1 MTGASTPAARDGAQ
15 APKKRRRRLL
25 TDLILFA
32 AVLALALAARA
43 FLFEVA
49 VVKGNSMRSTL
60 QNGEV
65 MLVSTLDYRL
75 GDPQRHDV
83 VICHYP
89 GRQMKNLPFLQQQFV
104 KRVVGLPGDTIEIID
119 SVIYVNGEALREDY
133 LDPAHTRFRTNR
145 PPITLGEDEY
155 YVLGDNRDNSN
166 DSRSIGPIKR
176 GMIVGHV
183 RRVLYPFRS
192 ARRVG
197 G

>member
-1 MTGASTPAARDGAQ
+1 M
-15 APKKRRRRLL
+15 L
-25 TDLILFA
+25 TDLVIFA
-32 AVLALALAARA
+32 AVAVLALAARL

-60 QNGEV
+60 QNGEI

-75 GDPQRHDV
+75 GQPQRHDV

-89 GRQMKNLPFLQQQFV
+89 GRTVKHLPFLQQQFV
-104 KRVVGLPGDTIEIID
+104 KRVIGLPGDTIEIID
-119 SVIYVNGEALREDY
+119 SVVYINGEALEEAY

-145 PPITLGEDEY
+145 APITLGEDEY

-176 GMIVGHV
+176 SMIVGRV
-183 RRVLYPFRS
+183 RRVILPFRS
-192 ARRVG
+192 VRRIG